1 MQTYNQVR
9 LFLDNDP
16 TGDKCTT
23 KAVKLNPQKFVDE
36 RALYKGYKDV
46 NDWHQHLGLQ
56 PEANLPL
63 R

>member
-1 MQTYNQVR
+1 MQTYNRVH

-16 TGDKCTT
+16 AGDKWTA
-23 KAVKLNPQKFVDE
+23 KAVSVNPQKFVDE
-36 RALYKGYKDV
+36 RPLYKGYKDV

-56 PEANLPL
+56 PAGNRPL